1 MNKSKQPTIKEIAK
15 RLKIST
21 STVSRALNNHPSIGL
36 VTTMRVKKL
45 AEELNYEP
53 NRTAIFFKQR
63 KTFTIGVILPSLSEA
78 FFSAAISEIEN
89 YANSKNYTVILGQS
103 LDDPEREL
111 KIINT
116 MKTHRVDGIIL
127 SSAKNTREFDYIDV
141 LKNAGIPIVFF
152 DCVPDIPNIN
162 AIVSNL
168 KTGMLQAIDTFVS
181 CGHQSIAFING
192 PGHLPASKEREG
204 AFIKGLTNNNIPINR
219 DYIVYTDLSE
229 QGNEDAIVK
238 LVNLI
243 NRPSAVVSF
252 NDYVTLDAMN
262 AVRKKG
268 LIVNQDI
275 YFISYAN
282 YPIWKY
288 MENPPMAS
296 IEQLPGEQ
304 GAKASQML
312 FDLIDINVEGDSD
325 DKSAIQG
332 QKIVLESKLVN
343 QHL

>member
-1 MNKSKQPTIKEIAK
+1 MNKGKQPTIKEIAK

-21 STVSRALNNHPSIGL
+21 STVSRALNDHPSIGL

-89 YANSKNYTVILGQS
+89 IASNKNYTVILGQT
-103 LDDPEREL
+103 LDDPVREL
-111 KIINT
+111 KIIHT
-116 MKTHRVDGIIL
+116 MKSHRVDGIIL
-127 SSAKNTREFDYIDV
+127 STAKNTREFDYIDV
-141 LKNAGIPIVFF
+141 LKAAGIPVVFF
-152 DCVPDIPNIN
+152 DCVPDLLHIN
-162 AIVSNL
+162 AIVSDL
-168 KTGMLQAIDTFVS
+168 KTGMLEAIDTFVS
-181 CGHQSIAFING
+181 CGHSRIAFING
-192 PGHLPASKEREG
+192 PAHLPASKEREE
-204 AFIKGLTNNNIPINR
+204 AFIEALSNHHVAVDR

-229 QGNEDAIVK
+229 KGNEQAMNALI
-238 LVNLI
+238 NLT
-243 NRPSAVVSF
+243 NRPSAIISF

-262 AVRKKG
+262 TVRNKG

-296 IEQLPGEQ
+296 IEQFPGKQ
-304 GAKASQML
+304 GALASQML
-312 FDLIDINVEGDSD
+312 FELMDHNVEGGVDED
-325 DKSAIQG
+325 NIEG
-332 QKIVLESKLVN
+332 QRIVLKSKLVN